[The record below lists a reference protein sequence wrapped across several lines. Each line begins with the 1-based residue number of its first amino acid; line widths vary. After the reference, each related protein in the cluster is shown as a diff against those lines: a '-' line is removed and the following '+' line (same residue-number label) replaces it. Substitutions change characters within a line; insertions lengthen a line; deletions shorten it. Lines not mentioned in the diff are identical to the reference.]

1 MFRFM
6 SFIVLFCCPL
16 LVMAQKDTLNQK
28 DEQGL
33 KQGYWIFYGKDI
45 PEKGYCDSCKVE
57 EGTYLDDRK
66 NGLWTMYYKNDTI
79 PRLTGTF
86 LNGRPEGIYKK
97 FYANGKISEEG
108 HYHIGKQIGLFKT
121 YYQSGC
127 LAHQKYFNENGK
139 EYGTVT
145 HYFDDCDQ
153 ESAVGSI
160 KLEYDAAIGS
170 GIVEQSHCV
179 SNSNKAPEI
188 DSLCSCGVS
197 CLFKDGKTFH
207 PNGDNRIYK
216 KNGDP
221 WIEGEFKD
229 GRIYNG
235 KVYKYDADGILLKI
249 EIWKNGFYCCE
260 GEL

>member
-1 MFRFM
+1 MFRLI
-6 SFIVLFCCPL
+6 SFIVLVCCPP

-28 DEQGL
+28 DGQGL
-33 KQGYWIFYGKDI
+33 KQGFWIFYGKDI
-45 PEKGYCDSCKVE
+45 PERGYCDSCKVE
-57 EGTYLDDRK
+57 EGNYLDNRK

-108 HYHIGKQIGLFKT
+108 NYHIGKQIGLFKT

-127 LAHQKYFNENGK
+127 LALEKYFDENGK
-139 EYGTVT
+139 ESGTVT
-145 HYFDDCDQ
+145 YYYDDCNQ
-153 ESAVGSI
+153 ELNAGSI
-160 KLEYDAAIGS
+160 KLEYDATIGS
-170 GIVEQSHCV
+170 GITQRSQCV
-179 SNSNKAPEI
+179 STTTVAPEI
-188 DSLCSCGVS
+188 DSLCICGVS
-197 CLFKDGKTFH
+197 CLINDGKTFQ
-207 PNGDNRIYK
+207 PNGHNRIYN

-229 GRIYNG
+229 GRIYNV

-249 EIWKNGFYCCE
+249 EIWKYGFYCCQ
-260 GEL
+260 GDL